1 MAEAHACPKEPFE
14 DRRSWR
20 LLLARLHPDAGGDH
34 ELFLFACALKDE
46 VCSKRL
52 VGDGPE
58 ASQSFSTWRRTMG
71 SWRAQPERAQEIP
84 PASRWADAAPLLAP
98 ELLSALLL
106 TLLLHRLY
114 ELPDQVPGLPLHLDG
129 LGLVRSS
136 PGSSAPSL
144 CRPGHAP

>member
-46 VCSKRL
+46 VRKGSLATDRRR
-52 VGDGPE
+52 
-58 ASQSFSTWRRTMG
+58 ASLSRRG
-71 SWRAQPERAQEIP
+71 GARWAPGRAQPERAQEIP

-129 LGLVRSS
+129 LGLVR
-136 PGSSAPSL
+136 
-144 CRPGHAP
+144 

>member
-71 SWRAQPERAQEIP
+71 SW
-84 PASRWADAAPLLAP
+84 ASRNRN
-98 ELLSALLL
+98 ALK
-106 TLLLHRLY
+106 
-114 ELPDQVPGLPLHLDG
+114 
-129 LGLVRSS
+129 RSH
-136 PGSSAPSL
+136 PPRGGRTRHPF
-144 CRPGHAP
+144 